1 MNVFEPGLFDK
12 LFDAAPRSPGASVLR
27 RLSVEELK
35 DTIARDLEA
44 LLNTRTV
51 FIAEDFTHLPECDS
65 SVLTY
70 GLNDFANLSIASHLD
85 RAFICKSI
93 QRAIAHHEPRLNKV
107 VVTLEVR
114 RHSTNDLYFGITANL
129 NIDSEQEEAVN
140 FDALLQPAILQYS
153 VSRAR
158 ATPGRWLNPRFAT

>member
-1 MNVFEPGLFDK
+1 MKGFEPGLFDK
-12 LFDAAPRSPGASVLR
+12 LFDAAPRSPAVSALR

-51 FIAEDFTHLPECDS
+51 FIADDFEHFPECDR

-70 GLNDFANLSIASHLD
+70 GLNDFANLSIASHDD
-85 RAFICKSI
+85 RKFICASI
-93 QRAIAHHEPRLNKV
+93 QRAIAHHEPRLNEV
-107 VVTLEVR
+107 SVTLEMKR
-114 RHSTNDLYFGITANL
+114 RSSDDLYFGISAKL
-129 NIDSEQEEAVN
+129 NIDSGQEESVN

-153 VSRAR
+153 VSR
-158 ATPGRWLNPRFAT
+158 GRVASGRR

>member
-1 MNVFEPGLFDK
+1 MKGFEPSLFDK
-12 LFDAAPRSPGASVLR
+12 LFDAAPRSPGASALR
-27 RLSVEELK
+27 RLSVDELK

-51 FIAEDFTHLPECDS
+51 FIAEDFMGFPECDS

-70 GLNDFANLSIASHLD
+70 GLNDFANLSIASHTD
-85 RAFICKSI
+85 REFICKSI
-93 QRAIAHHEPRLNKV
+93 QRAIAHHEPRLHEV

-114 RHSTNDLYFGITANL
+114 RRSSHDLYFGISAKL
-129 NIDSEQEEAVN
+129 NIGPEQEAVN

-153 VSRAR
+153 VSRGRIA
-158 ATPGRWLNPRFAT
+158 PGKR